1 MTAPAA
7 EGSPLGL
14 HRVVSPRGVLPQA
27 ADRLD
32 PDPRLREDEVR
43 VDVELLNL
51 DAASYRQLHEEHGG
65 DGDAI
70 RDTVCRIVRERGKMH
85 NPVTGSGGMLIGTV
99 AEAGARA
106 RLGLRPGDRVA
117 SLVSLTLTPLEL
129 TDGLRSWDGLSERVP
144 ARGHAILFGR
154 SVAAVLPPDLPDE
167 LCLAVLDVC
176 GAPALAARTVA
187 EAAAG
192 GGAAP
197 SVAVLGASGK
207 SGSLVLAAARRAGA
221 GRLVGV
227 VPDAA
232 EEAALAATGLADTVL
247 RADARDAV
255 ALSGALAGCGGPAD
269 ITVVCT
275 DVPGC
280 EHAAILATRDGGTVV
295 FFSMATSFPAA
306 ALGAE
311 GLGADVRMLIG
322 NGYQPGHAEAALD
335 LVRTEPAVR
344 GLLER
349 RVTAEAPAPAPST
362 TGQAG
367 TESATG
373 PVEPTGG
380 AGETGAPVPSPPPD
394 VAVALG
400 DFEAATSPRA
410 ARSVVPAVSPEAARS
425 VVPAVSPEA
434 ARSVVPA
441 VPPEAAGPVAPAVL
455 PEAAGAGV
463 PAAPPAAVAPEA
475 SAGLLGTAAPAT
487 PVTSR
492 ATTSPRPAARLGL
505 DGELVR
511 RARVLAAR
519 VGRPV
524 VDMARTHTTV
534 AVERAALRLAGLSG
548 ADPEGIPWA
557 NRLVDAVRDQVGLEH
572 GVALPVWHAL
582 REGAAPDLAGLA
594 ARATARSVG
603 FRLPEG
609 ADADRAVRDARRA
622 MARGIAVI
630 DGRRAERERML
641 RRWGRTAGPLI
652 YLIVATGDIHE
663 DVRQAVAAARGGADV
678 IAVIRSTGQSL
689 LDYVPDGAT
698 REGFAGTYATQENFR
713 LMRAALDGVSAEL
726 GRYVRLT
733 NYASGLCMPEIA
745 VLAGLERLDMML
757 NDSMYGILFRD
768 INPVRTFVDQRF
780 SRQLHARAGIVI
792 NTGED
797 NYLTTADAMQAAHTV
812 TASQLL
818 NEYFGKEAGL
828 TDAQLG
834 LGHAFEIDPD
844 LPDSFRMELAH
855 ALLARE
861 LFPDAPLKWM
871 PPTKHMTG
879 DIFRGYLLNGFF
891 NLAGALT
898 RQDIL
903 LVGMMTEAV
912 VTPFLSDRDLALQN
926 VRYVMQ
932 AAGALEEDFR
942 PAPGGT
948 IARRAESVLREA
960 VGLLERICDRGLL
973 DAIDAG
979 TFGGTRR
986 PADGGRGRDGVA
998 ERAPGYRNPAVE
1010 LLENPPTDSDHCETA
1025 GAPAA
1030 ARPAPR
1036 EGADRP

>member
-1 MTAPAA
+1 MTARAA

-14 HRVVSPRGVLPQA
+14 HRVVSPPGVLPQA

-43 VDVELLNL
+43 VDVEHLNL
-51 DAASYRQLHEEHGG
+51 DAASYRQLHEEHDG

-70 RDTVCRIVRERGKMH
+70 REAVCRIVRERGKMH

-99 AEAGARA
+99 AEVGARA
-106 RLGLRPGDRVA
+106 SLGLRPGDRVA

-187 EAAAG
+187 EAAVG
-192 GGAAP
+192 TGAAP

-221 GRLVGV
+221 GRVVGV

-255 ALSGALAGCGGPAD
+255 ALSAALADCGGPAD

-280 EHAAILATRDGGTVV
+280 EHAAILATREGGTVV

-322 NGYQPGHAEAALD
+322 NGYQPGHAEAALA

-349 RVTAEAPAPAPST
+349 RVTAETPPLALSA
-362 TGQAG
+362 AG
-367 TESATG
+367 HAEVEGATG
-373 PVEPTGG
+373 PVESTGEAREIG
-380 AGETGAPVPSPPPD
+380 AAGP
-394 VAVALG
+394 
-400 DFEAATSPRA
+400 
-410 ARSVVPAVSPEAARS
+410 
-425 VVPAVSPEA
+425 
-434 ARSVVPA
+434 VVPA
-441 VPPEAAGPVAPAVL
+441 VPPEAVGP
-455 PEAAGAGV
+455 GAL
-463 PAAPPAAVAPEA
+463 
-475 SAGLLGTAAPAT
+475 AGLRGTAA
-487 PVTSR
+487 
-492 ATTSPRPAARLGL
+492 ATTPIASRTTASPRRAARLGL

-548 ADPEGIPWA
+548 ADPEGIPWT

-582 REGAAPDLAGLA
+582 SAGAAPDLAGLA
-594 ARATARSVG
+594 ARATARNVG
-603 FRLPEG
+603 FRVPEG
-609 ADADRAVRDARRA
+609 ADADRAVRGARHA
-622 MARGIAVI
+622 MAGGIAVI
-630 DGRRAERERML
+630 DARREERERML

-871 PPTKHMTG
+871 PPTKHMSG

-948 IARRAESVLREA
+948 IAHRAESVLREA

-1010 LLENPPTDSDHCETA
+1010 LLENPQPHFETA

-1030 ARPAPR
+1030 ARLARR
-1036 EGADRP
+1036 EGSDRP